1 MDRKRLIGEVA
12 ARHGV
17 RLEEDDP
24 AFLLV
29 TIAEIAIRDAQNQF
43 LEAVA
48 QSIADQEAAAER
60 IQIRLGETLA
70 DSIRCGLRAVVRPP
84 RPEPPAALVK
94 AIVVGLLAGL
104 ALLTAGFLFGGKYL

>member
-29 TIAEIAIRDAQNQF
+29 TIAEIAMRDAQNQF

-70 DSIRCGLRAVVRPP
+70 QSIRCGLRDLRPP
-84 RPEPPAALVK
+84 RAEAPAASVNP
-94 AIVVGLLAGL
+94 IVVGLLAGFVF
-104 ALLTAGFLFGGKYL
+104 LTVGFLFGGRCL

>member
-29 TIAEIAIRDAQNQF
+29 TIAEIAITDAQNQF

-48 QSIADQEAAAER
+48 RAVADQEAAAER
-60 IQIRLGETLA
+60 IQIRLGEKLA
-70 DSIRCGLRAVVRPP
+70 ESIRCGLRDVQLPRADAPAGFVTAV
-84 RPEPPAALVK
+84 
-94 AIVVGLLAGL
+94 VVGLLAGL
-104 ALLTAGFLFGGKYL
+104 ALFTTGFLLGGRCM

>member
-48 QSIADQEAAAER
+48 QSVADQEAAAER
-60 IQIRLGETLA
+60 IQIRIGEALA
-70 DSIRCGLRAVVRPP
+70 QAIRCGLGDVQPLRAD
-84 RPEPPAALVK
+84 PPARYMN

-104 ALLTAGFLFGGKYL
+104 ALFTAGFLLGGKCL

>member
-29 TIAEIAIRDAQNQF
+29 TIAEIAIRDAQTQF

-48 QSIADQEAAAER
+48 QSIGDQEAAAER
-60 IQIRLGETLA
+60 IQTRLGETLA
-70 DSIRCGLRAVVRPP
+70 DSIRCSLRDVRAP
-84 RPEPPAALVK
+84 RAEAPAAFVN
-94 AIVVGLLAGL
+94 AFVVGLLGGL
-104 ALLTAGFLFGGKYL
+104 ALLT